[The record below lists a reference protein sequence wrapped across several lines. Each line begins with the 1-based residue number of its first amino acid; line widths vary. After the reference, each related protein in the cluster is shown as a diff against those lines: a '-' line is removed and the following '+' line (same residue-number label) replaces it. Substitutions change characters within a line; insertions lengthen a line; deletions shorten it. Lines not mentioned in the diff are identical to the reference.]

1 MTCRKCGFEQKTIFF
16 RGREVGDNF
25 IWKIRSARGQRIF
38 LILFTPLITFRPTKC
53 PPFLRG
59 EVIIL
64 RFGVRGHKDAVCFKC
79 FSFSG
84 RGRVTSCSGEFREIL
99 CGFCQQTAL
108 SPFST
113 EKIQQKQKSC
123 KSLWHKGFY
132 AEIKKSESEVWLG
145 RRNRNGVDDFVP
157 APCPHSREFKSF
169 FNKYN

>member
-53 PPFLRG
+53 PPFLRV

-79 FSFSG
+79 FFFSG

-132 AEIKKSESEVWLG
+132 ARNKKVQIRGLTRTE
-145 RRNRNGVDDFVP
+145 
-157 APCPHSREFKSF
+157 KS
-169 FNKYN
+169 

>member
-53 PPFLRG
+53 PPFLRV
-59 EVIIL
+59 EVVIL
-64 RFGVRGHKDAVCFKC
+64 HFGARGQKGAVCFEC

-99 CGFCQQTAL
+99 CGFCRQTAL

-113 EKIQQKQKSC
+113 ENYVSKVKCC
-123 KSLWHKGFY
+123 KSLWHKHFY
-132 AEIKKSESEVWLG
+132 AENKKVQIRGLTRTENL
-145 RRNRNGVDDFVP
+145 
-157 APCPHSREFKSF
+157 
-169 FNKYN
+169 

>member
-53 PPFLRG
+53 PPFLRV

-99 CGFCQQTAL
+99 CGFCRKQPSLHSLQRKFSRSRKVAN
-108 SPFST
+108 PFDT
-113 EKIQQKQKSC
+113 R
-123 KSLWHKGFY
+123 GFTQ
-132 AEIKKSESEVWLG
+132 EIKKSESEVWPG
-145 RRNRNGVDDFVP
+145 RRNRNGVVGRTWTGDLLGHNQ
-157 APCPHSREFKSF
+157 AL
-169 FNKYN
+169 